1 MDADESTQTTTDPG
15 LVPRIGRSISLEHA
29 CELLGM
35 SRRTLYNRIRRGA
48 LQTIRT
54 PNGSQRVLIESVIEL
69 LRYQRD
75 ELARKYA
82 ARKPAPI
89 RLTTARSIT

>member
-1 MDADESTQTTTDPG
+1 MDMGDSTQTTTDSG
-15 LVPRIGRSISLEHA
+15 LVPRIGRSISLDHA
-29 CELLGM
+29 GELLGM
-35 SRRTLYNRIRRGA
+35 SRRTLYHRIREGL

-75 ELARKYA
+75 ELMRKHA
-82 ARKPAPI
+82 ARVP
-89 RLTTARSIT
+89 RRDL

>member
-1 MDADESTQTTTDPG
+1 MDTGESAHTTTDSSF
-15 LVPRIGRSISLEHA
+15 VPRIGRSISLEHA

-35 SRRTLYNRIRRGA
+35 SRRTLYNRIRGGA

-69 LRYQRD
+69 LRHQRD
-75 ELARKYA
+75 ELARKCA
-82 ARKPAPI
+82 ARSP
-89 RLTTARSIT
+89 RRYS